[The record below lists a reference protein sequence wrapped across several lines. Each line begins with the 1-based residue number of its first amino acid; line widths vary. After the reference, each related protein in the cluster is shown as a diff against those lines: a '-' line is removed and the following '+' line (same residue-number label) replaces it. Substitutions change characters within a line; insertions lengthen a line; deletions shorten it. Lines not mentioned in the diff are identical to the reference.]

1 MTDKQP
7 SSLFNTK
14 PNTKRTLL
22 EGKTTLDNL
31 HQININSLKKEREDI
46 SNIDEQ
52 ISEYNDKLQAT
63 NDIVLKSQYEDCMNS
78 LRRKKEDLL
87 NNKPVYDYFF
97 GAGEILFNYYDLQDK
112 IQSGDQMSV
121 SKVVKAKPGSVLAAL
136 QKGDDSLHAEKKQE
150 HKSAPMQKER
160 EGREGREVLLEK
172 YLQKVD
178 PEHAKAA
185 VTSFEDPHGMCEMC
199 DKEMTFSN
207 NEALFFC
214 DSCGHQE
221 FVLIDSDKPS
231 YKDPPREVTYYAY
244 KRINHFNEWL
254 AQFQAKESTEIPED
268 VFQAILEELK
278 KERITNAESIKPGK
292 VREILKKLKCT
303 NFYEHVPYILNR
315 INGKNAPVMSREV
328 EEKLRFMFKEIQGSF
343 VKHCPKTRSNFLSY
357 SYVLYKFCELLE
369 LDNYLQC
376 FPLLKNRDKLYN
388 QDKIWQLICKDL
400 SWEFIRSI

>member
-121 SKVVKAKPGSVLAAL
+121 
-136 QKGDDSLHAEKKQE
+136 
-150 HKSAPMQKER
+150 
-160 EGREGREVLLEK
+160 
-172 YLQKVD
+172 
-178 PEHAKAA
+178 
-185 VTSFEDPHGMCEMC
+185 
-199 DKEMTFSN
+199 
-207 NEALFFC
+207 
-214 DSCGHQE
+214 
-221 FVLIDSDKPS
+221 
-231 YKDPPREVTYYAY
+231 
-244 KRINHFNEWL
+244 
-254 AQFQAKESTEIPED
+254 
-268 VFQAILEELK
+268 
-278 KERITNAESIKPGK
+278 
-292 VREILKKLKCT
+292 
-303 NFYEHVPYILNR
+303 
-315 INGKNAPVMSREV
+315 
-328 EEKLRFMFKEIQGSF
+328 
-343 VKHCPKTRSNFLSY
+343 
-357 SYVLYKFCELLE
+357 
-369 LDNYLQC
+369 
-376 FPLLKNRDKLYN
+376 
-388 QDKIWQLICKDL
+388 
-400 SWEFIRSI
+400 